1 VLQLKKSEPENPSFS
16 EETSSKVLIGPPKLT
31 RFERAKI
38 IGARALQL
46 SIGAPLLIKPPK
58 GVTSSI
64 DLAIAELRAGVL
76 PLTVRRS
83 LPNGEYQDIPI
94 QWLQIE

>member
-1 VLQLKKSEPENPSFS
+1 VVRANKNKPEEQGLL
-16 EETSSKVLIGPPKLT
+16 EESQTKVLIGPPKLT

-38 IGARALQL
+38 VGARSLQL
-46 SIGAPLLIKPPK
+46 SIGAPLLIEPPE

-64 DLAIAELRAGVL
+64 ELALAELKLKAL

-83 LPNGEYQDIPI
+83 LPNGEYQDIPV
-94 QWLQIE
+94 QWLQI